1 METLA
6 YLHLALAYETGS
18 ESLPNSVVN
27 TYSLEKSFQEII
39 DSKIFCQGKVY
50 LLSLIVA
57 LGILGT
63 ASEAL
68 ALLRQGNR
76 GSEVT
81 AVQVRLQEL
90 GYFKAR
96 ATGYFGE
103 ITKDA
108 VIRFQKDRG
117 LTPDGIVG
125 PQTELALGSATTQA
139 VAPSPPNAV
148 QILKIGDR
156 GAQIQTLQTRLT
168 QAGFYNGEINGVF
181 DAQTDAAVRRFQ
193 QAKGLTVD
201 GLVGP
206 LTIGALPQ
214 LAVGGGNDRPSQAS
228 QPSQL
233 SLLRAGT
240 QGTMVA
246 EVQRNLQSLGY
257 FRGQI
262 SGNFDIDTEEAVTRF
277 QQDRGLRP
285 DGVVGNNTFQA
296 LRNPFPETKVQEL
309 QTRLKTAGFYQ
320 GQIDGL
326 WGPQTQQ
333 AIEKAQ
339 KAYGISSQDL
349 VNGNY

>member
-6 YLHLALAYETGS
+6 YLHLALAYET
-18 ESLPNSVVN
+18 ETETIPNGVVN
-27 TYSLEKSFQEII
+27 NYSLEKTFSEII
-39 DSKIFCQGKVY
+39 DIRIFNKGKVY

-68 ALLRQGNR
+68 ALLTEGNR
-76 GSEVT
+76 GAEVT

-90 GYFKAR
+90 GYFQAR

-108 VIRFQKDRG
+108 VMRFQKDRG

-125 PQTELALGSATTQA
+125 PQTELALGKTTTQA

-156 GAQIQTLQTRLT
+156 GTQIQTLQQKLA
-168 QAGFYNGEINGVF
+168 QAKFYDGEINGIF
-181 DAQTDAAVRRFQ
+181 DTQTEAAVRRFQ
-193 QAKGLTVD
+193 QAQGLTVD

-206 LTIGALPQ
+206 RTIAALPQ
-214 LAVGGGNDRPSQAS
+214 LAVGGENNRTAQTSPAS
-228 QPSQL
+228 QPTI
-233 SLLRAGT
+233 LRPGT
-240 QGTMVA
+240 QGTLVA

-257 FRGQI
+257 FPGQI
-262 SGNFDIDTEEAVTRF
+262 SGKFDSDTQQAVTRF

-285 DGVVGNNTFQA
+285 DGIVGNNTFLA
-296 LRNPFPETKVQEL
+296 LRNPFPETNVKEL
-309 QTRLKTAGFYQ
+309 QTRLKNAGFYQ
-320 GQIDGL
+320 GQVDGI

-333 AIEKAQ
+333 AIEKAH